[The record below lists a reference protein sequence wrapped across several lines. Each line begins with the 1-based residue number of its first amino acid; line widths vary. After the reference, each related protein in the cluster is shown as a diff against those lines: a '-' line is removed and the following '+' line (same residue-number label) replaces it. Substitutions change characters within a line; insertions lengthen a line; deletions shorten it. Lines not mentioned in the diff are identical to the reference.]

1 MGVESTEEDPINS
14 QRQVQLKHE
23 TKKCSMCMVLRDL
36 GDKGNIIARGINYYL
51 GVIKF
56 IIIEPG
62 VDGMK

>member
-1 MGVESTEEDPINS
+1 
-14 QRQVQLKHE
+14 
-23 TKKCSMCMVLRDL
+23 MVLRDL

-62 VDGMK
+62 VDGME